1 MTSYRYPSMASQS
14 LKPGEFFYPKNVLH
28 LGKDGLLRPSYEI
41 WRQHRKIAEVRSPQ
55 ERQMFI
61 DRWNGRRA
69 AASPW
74 SAAELVVYA

>member
-1 MTSYRYPSMASQS
+1 MTSYHYPSMASQS

-28 LGKDGLLRPSYEI
+28 LGEDGLLRPSYEI

-55 ERQMFI
+55 ERQAFI
-61 DRWNGRRA
+61 DRWNGRTA
-69 AASPW
+69 AASPG